1 MRYTTNVSVWL
12 VGITGGLKFEGP
24 LCKDG
29 HVTGWYAEWGTT
41 RKFPI
46 DMAGEK
52 SCSAMYVIILGSDL
66 S

>member
-1 MRYTTNVSVWL
+1 MRYTTTVSVWL
-12 VGITGGLKFEGP
+12 VGITGGLRFEGP

-46 DMAGEK
+46 DMAGES
-52 SCSAMYVIILGSDL
+52 SC
-66 S
+66 